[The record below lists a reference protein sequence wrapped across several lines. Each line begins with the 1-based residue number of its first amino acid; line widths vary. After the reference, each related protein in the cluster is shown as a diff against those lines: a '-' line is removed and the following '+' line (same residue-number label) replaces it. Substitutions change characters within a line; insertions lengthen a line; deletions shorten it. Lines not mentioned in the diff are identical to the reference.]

1 MRFILHSIKIIAMNK
16 KSSKLIEKFLSI
28 FENFENVITMVLSTI
43 MGLIIIVAL
52 FRVVMDVYTLFVA
65 DIASPVN
72 ITFKDYQSI
81 FGKIMTLLISIEFLS
96 SILKVLKS
104 HEIKSLV
111 LDVVLITALA
121 IARKLIIYDYDHH
134 DPMTTFSLAAILL
147 STGLF
152 YFLIK
157 RIGSTED

>member
-1 MRFILHSIKIIAMNK
+1 MNK
-16 KSSKLIEKFLSI
+16 KSSQFIDRFLKI
-28 FENFENVITMVLSTI
+28 FESFENIITMVLTTI
-43 MGLIIIVAL
+43 IGLIIIVAL
-52 FRVVMDVYTLFVA
+52 FRVIYDVYTLFVA
-65 DIASPVN
+65 DIASPVE

-134 DPMTTFSLAAILL
+134 DAITTFSLAAILL

-157 RIGSTED
+157 RTNNSNA

>member
-1 MRFILHSIKIIAMNK
+1 MNK
-16 KSSKLIEKFLSI
+16 KSSQFIDRFLKI
-28 FENFENVITMVLSTI
+28 FESFENIITMVLTTI
-43 MGLIIIVAL
+43 IGLIIIVAL
-52 FRVVMDVYTLFVA
+52 FRVIYDVYTLFVA
-65 DIASPVN
+65 DIASPVE

-134 DPMTTFSLAAILL
+134 DAITTFSLAAILL

-157 RIGSTED
+157 RANNSNA